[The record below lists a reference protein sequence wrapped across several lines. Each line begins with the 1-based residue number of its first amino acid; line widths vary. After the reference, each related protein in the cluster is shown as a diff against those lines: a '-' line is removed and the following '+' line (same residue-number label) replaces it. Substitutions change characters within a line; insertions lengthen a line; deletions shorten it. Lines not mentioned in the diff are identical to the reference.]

1 MRSQGEGNEHQPV
14 RNCGGLVKYDQ
25 LLPPPDS
32 SKLLGVLIQTAT
44 LEPIQWAD
52 SNRNSSMFPIP
63 LTLPETNIKKPLK
76 TDGRK
81 MKFPFGPRPIFR
93 GELAV
98 SFRECNNLQGTLGW
112 ILCSDKRN
120 TRLWFQICFIF
131 TPIWGRFQFWLIF
144 FNWVETT
151 N

>member
-98 SFRECNNLQGTLGW
+98 SFRECNNLQGTLG
-112 ILCSDKRN
+112 
-120 TRLWFQICFIF
+120 
-131 TPIWGRFQFWLIF
+131 
-144 FNWVETT
+144 
-151 N
+151 